1 MHTVR
6 LRLPQQRL
14 YKEIKKLG
22 KPVVFVNISGS
33 CLNLSDPDKEC
44 DAVVQCFY
52 PGEMGGLAL
61 ADILFGKVSPSGR
74 LPVTF
79 YKSCEDLPDF
89 EDYSMKNRTYRFYG
103 GKPVYEFGYGLTYS
117 DITEEWTDE
126 NTVQIANNGE
136 FDTKYSVLKYIYNPN
151 KTLSGFKKIFIKKG
165 ETKTVVF
172 NGNFI

>member
-6 LRLPQQRL
+6 LRLPQRRL

-33 CLNLSDPDKEC
+33 CLNLSDCDNEC
-44 DAVVQCFY
+44 DAVLQCFY

-103 GKPVYEFGYGLTYS
+103 GICDRRIGRKRNAAS
-117 DITEEWTDE
+117 
-126 NTVQIANNGE
+126 
-136 FDTKYSVLKYIYNPN
+136 
-151 KTLSGFKKIFIKKG
+151 
-165 ETKTVVF
+165 
-172 NGNFI
+172 